1 MRRRSWR
8 SWRPGVPLLGLVLLL
23 AGLPRYA
30 QQPAD
35 VILLNALP
43 EVSVDV
49 SIEGDVSA
57 DGLGFGESVDS
68 EALMLQVGQ
77 SVDVQVREAST
88 GAILVDCGSSLVV
101 PERGALVVHYDV
113 DDAVAVGVHS
123 YLVRS
128 LPVGWAAAELAV
140 FANAPEVDFT
150 VNQSVATPTTVAA
163 GPVSLQPGRYEIVA
177 WEAETAV
184 VGEYEGLLAGPA
196 YVELSPGDIAAV
208 FIVGSENLGNLQLL
222 TLGYQ
227 IELTEAG
234 PGEPTS
240 GTRPAGRL
248 PDVEVLNA
256 IPEITVDVQ
265 LGDGSVQTL
274 AFGGQVNDDVFGRGA
289 SETATITVAYGG
301 DVLVG
306 PVEVPITSDAGSL
319 VIHRDAAG
327 QPRVT
332 YFPDPVEPLCESEGG
347 LVLRNTAVSLT
358 ANWAIGRGPVADDET
373 RSFEVLFW
381 TPDLDNGQESRRA
394 LPAGEYVM
402 RAFNYINGEPAS
414 TNEELAIHDGQV
426 TVVYLV
432 GANWWNPLPVAPP
445 GVPGE
450 DVALAALLGAD
461 RVPPAPPGT
470 EVVSAPDPVVAS
482 PVTAPTVQYE
492 SCSPYI
498 VTGDPIP
505 AEADAVAGVIGGFVT
520 GVGQVDQYVTV
531 YKDVAAAEAALAR
544 HRTLAEDC
552 DAALAQRLTSGGSA
566 EATVY
571 ETPPSVDGY
580 RVRVVFEGDGH
591 PSDEESAVYRHGQVL
606 SFVKAIE
613 CCAPEGSGWEL
624 DAAFDGMLDPE
635 WAETVM
641 QDAAALLPHA
651 MLPTPVDMLPV
662 SYDVSSTPCGTPPTS
677 PSPTPSPTPAPVP
690 SSVPTGASPFSG
702 TLLPR

>member
-1 MRRRSWR
+1 
-8 SWRPGVPLLGLVLLL
+8 LLGLVLLL
-23 AGLPRYA
+23 AGLPVYA

-35 VILLNALP
+35 VVLVNALP

-49 SIEGDVSA
+49 SIDGGVFA
-57 DGLGFGESVDS
+57 DGLAFGESVGSDM
-68 EALMLQVGQ
+68 LMLQAGQ

-88 GAILVDCGSSLVV
+88 GAILVGPGSSLVV

-113 DDAVAVGVHS
+113 DDVVAVSVHS
-123 YLVRS
+123 SMVRS
-128 LPVGWAAAELAV
+128 IPVGWAAAELAV

-150 VNQSVATPTTVAA
+150 VNQSVATPTWVSA
-163 GPVSLQPGRYEIVA
+163 GPVSLRPGRYEIVA

-184 VGEYEGLLAGPA
+184 GGGHEGLLAGPA
-196 YVELSPGDIAAV
+196 YVELSPGDVAAV
-208 FIVGSENLGNLQLL
+208 FVVGSGNLGNLQLL

-234 PGEPTS
+234 PGAKPGS
-240 GTRPAGRL
+240 GTRPAGQL

-265 LGDGSVQTL
+265 LGDGGVQTL
-274 AFGGQVNDDVFGRGA
+274 AFGDQVNDDVFGRGA
-289 SETATITVAYGG
+289 SETVAITVTYGE

-319 VIHRDAAG
+319 VIHRDPAG
-327 QPRVT
+327 APRVS
-332 YFPDPVEPLCESEGG
+332 YFPDPVEPLCEGEGG
-347 LVLRNTAVSLT
+347 LVLRNTAVSLI
-358 ANWAIGRGPVADDET
+358 ANWAIGRGPVADDEMG
-373 RSFEVLFW
+373 SFEVLFW
-381 TPDLDNGQESRRA
+381 TPDVVNGQEFRRA
-394 LPAGEYVM
+394 VPAGEYVM

-414 TNEELAIHDGQV
+414 TNEDLTIRDGQV

-432 GANWWNPLPVAPP
+432 GANWWNPLPAAPP

-450 DVALAALLGAD
+450 DVALAALLSAD

-470 EVVSAPDPVVAS
+470 EVVAAPEPVVAS

-544 HRTLAEDC
+544 HRALAEDC

-566 EATVY
+566 EATLY
-571 ETPPSVDGY
+571 EAPPSVDGY
-580 RVRVVFEGDGH
+580 RVRVVFDSEDQ
-591 PSDEESAVYRHGQVL
+591 PSDEESAVYRYGQVL

-624 DAAFDGMLDPE
+624 DHAFDGMLDPE

-651 MLPTPVDMLPV
+651 MLPTPVDMHLV
-662 SYDVSSTPCGTPPTS
+662 DYDVASTPCGTPPTS
-677 PSPTPSPTPAPVP
+677 PGPVPSPTAAPVP